1 MITCFVATAFAGEVV
16 LRNDTS
22 FDDTYTPG
30 DDVVIHLVYPECA
43 VSVLTPDAADLP
55 LALTTVD
62 VLYASGNG
70 SHLGDLVYTEVGLEL
85 VPTGGVPTGTTFAWG
100 PETFVLTVSNDAL
113 NELDLDDPHSGW
125 NALWMTEGSVAV
137 HVCTPDP
144 ASGEAWAA
152 GTGVMVDT
160 NSPDAGNWMYTNAGG
175 YDYFE
180 LSDLG
185 VPGSWIIRA
194 STVAGGGGGDD
205 TGGGGN
211 GDGSGGDDSGVE
223 TDAPSIDSVVPNATT
238 EGTAE
243 PVAVIGA
250 GLAGATTIYF
260 GGLPGSALAVTSDT
274 TVQVT
279 SPSGLPVGVHDV
291 MAELDDGST
300 ATFPGAFT
308 VSAEQSIATAN
319 DDDGGGCGCGTHG
332 SSLGW
337 LAIGLGAVIV
347 GRRRH

>member
-1 MITCFVATAFAGEVV
+1 MLAFFVAAAFAGEVV

-30 DDVVIHLVYPECA
+30 DDVVVHLVHPECA
-43 VSVLTPDAADLP
+43 VSVLTPDALDLP
-55 LALTTVD
+55 LALTTIH

-70 SHLGDLVYTEVGLEL
+70 AHLGDLVYTEVGLEL
-85 VPTGGVPTGTTFAWG
+85 VPTGGAPTGTTFDWG
-100 PETFVLTVSNDAL
+100 PETFVLTVANDAL

-125 NALWMTEGSVAV
+125 NALSMTEGSVAV

-144 ASGEAWAA
+144 ASGEAWPP
-152 GTGVMVDT
+152 GTGVMIDT
-160 NSPDAGNWMYTNAGG
+160 NSPDAGNWMYTSN
-175 YDYFE
+175 DYFE

-211 GDGSGGDDSGVE
+211 GGDDSGGE
-223 TDAPSIDSVVPNATT
+223 QTDEPSIDSVVPDSTT

-243 PVAVIGA
+243 PVAVIGV
-250 GLAGATTIYF
+250 GLAGAQTIYF
-260 GGLPGSALAVTSDT
+260 GGLPGSALAVSSDT

-300 ATFPGAFT
+300 ATFSGAFT
-308 VSAEQSIATAN
+308 VSAEQTIATASS
-319 DDDGGGCGCGTHG
+319 DDGGCGCSTHG
-332 SSLGW
+332 RSLGW
-337 LAIGLGAVIV
+337 LAIGLGAALVRR
-347 GRRRH
+347 GRRS

>member
-1 MITCFVATAFAGEVV
+1 MIAFYVATAFAGDVV

-30 DDVVIHLVYPECA
+30 DDVVVHLVHPECA
-43 VSVLTPDAADLP
+43 VSVLTPEALDLP

-70 SHLGDLVYTEVGLEL
+70 AHLGDLVYTEVGLEL
-85 VPTGGVPTGTTFAWG
+85 LPTGEAPTGTSFDWG

-113 NELDLDDPHSGW
+113 NQLDLDDPYSGW
-125 NALWMTEGSVAV
+125 NALWMTGGSVAV

-144 ASGEAWAA
+144 ASGEAWPA

-160 NSPDAGNWMYTNAGG
+160 NSPDAGNWMYTDFGG
-175 YDYFE
+175 DDYFE

-194 STVAGGGGGDD
+194 STGTAGGGD

-211 GDGSGGDDSGVE
+211 GDGSGGDDSGE
-223 TDAPSIDSVVPNATT
+223 QTDAPSIDSVVPDSTT

-250 GLAGATTIYF
+250 GLSGATAIYF
-260 GGLPGSALAVTSDT
+260 GGLPGSALGVTSDT

-300 ATFPGAFT
+300 ATFPSAFT
-308 VSAEQSIATAN
+308 VSAEQAIATASN
-319 DDDGGGCGCGTHG
+319 DEGGCGCATHG
-332 SSLGW
+332 PSLDW
-337 LAIGLGAVIV
+337 LAIGIGAVLV
-347 GRRRH
+347 RRGRRS